1 MIAEDLYENLL
12 RQKVNMMDVVKNSN
26 RLVFI
31 DTDAMT
37 TLFYAGFLL
46 ADTKEYDNC
55 YNLAHAINNITDY
68 DLVLFLEPTVA
79 FVQDGTRNETIAAD
93 REKYSQIIK
102 SLLDLN
108 NIKYTC
114 IGGDYLGRFI
124 AAKELIKDELGIDTK
139 W

>member
-1 MIAEDLYENLL
+1 MEEMGSVLVGDSL
-12 RQKVNMMDVVKNSN
+12 RYYY
-26 RLVFI
+26 R
-31 DTDAMT
+31 TE
-37 TLFYAGFLL
+37 YLL
-46 ADTKEYDNC
+46 ADAKEYDNC

-68 DLVLFLEPTVA
+68 DLILFLEPTVA

-93 REKYSQIIK
+93 REMYSQIIK

-114 IGGDYLGRFI
+114 IGGNYLGRFT
-124 AAKELIKDELGIDTK
+124 AAKELIKDKLGIDTK